1 MVAPT
6 RRSVLGMTAALI
18 AQPSFARTRD
28 SLSVVDM
35 LGRTVTLPR
44 TPRRIVLLEG
54 RDMLTMALFHPRPA
68 ELVVGWAAADRFDS
82 DLLREGFEMSAGRPI
97 AVVGKQAADTLSLE
111 GILSLEPDLVI
122 ASAFMAPGGNPQ
134 AAVDRLG
141 QLGIP
146 LVFSDAS
153 SNTAS
158 DAATWHPP
166 RQTLPGLMRMWGGLL
181 DAPVRAEE
189 IVAFI
194 ETRFRALDRCLAGTE
209 RVKTFLEVMSLYDE
223 CCWAAGTRIW
233 GELLSDAGGRSLD
246 GLDAPW
252 TARLSTEHLIAQEP
266 KVYIATG
273 GGYASAMRP
282 AIGPGLDAQAGR
294 GGLRRLIER
303 TGFASLPAVRER
315 RVHGIWTGLITV
327 PLLNIVFVELAAKW
341 LHPEACS
348 EFDPAATLA
357 EINRRFL
364 FQPLPGPLWANLTGV
379 DP

>member
-1 MVAPT
+1 
-6 RRSVLGMTAALI
+6 MTAALI
-18 AQPSFARTRD
+18 AQPSFSRD
-28 SLSVVDM
+28 GSLSVVDM

-44 TPRRIVLLEG
+44 APRRIVLLEG
-54 RDMLTMALFHPRPA
+54 RDILTMALFHPRPA

-82 DLLREGFEMSAGRPI
+82 DLLREGFERAAGHSI
-97 AVVGKQAADTLSLE
+97 AVVGQQTADTLSLE

-122 ASAFMAPGGNPQ
+122 ASAYMAPGGGPQ

-146 LVFSDAS
+146 LAFSDAA

-158 DAATWHPP
+158 DAATWRSP
-166 RQTLPGLMRMWGGLL
+166 RQTLPAVMRMWGGLL
-181 DAPVRAEE
+181 GSPARAEE

-194 ETRFRALDRCLAGTE
+194 ETRFRALDRRLAGTD

-233 GELLSDAGGRSLD
+233 GELLGDAGGHSLE
-246 GLDAPW
+246 GLVTPW
-252 TARLSTEHLIAQEP
+252 TAKLSTEHLIAQQP
-266 KVYIATG
+266 QVYIASG
-273 GGYASAMRP
+273 GGYASLTRP
-282 AIGPGLDAQAGR
+282 AIGPGLDMQTGR
-294 GGLRRLIER
+294 RGLRRLTER

-341 LHPEACS
+341 LHPEACR
-348 EFDPAATLA
+348 ELDPAATLA

-364 FQPLPGPLWANLTGV
+364 SQPLPGPLWANLDGD